1 METSLI
7 LVRPGSQ
14 KREVP
19 LKRERSVIGRRDD
32 CQIRIPLGSVSRQH
46 CELVNDGKSLSV
58 RDLGSANGTWINQK
72 KVVEQVLKAGDLL
85 AVGPCVFV
93 VKINGQPT
101 QIDPEAGTK
110 GAMPAPG
117 GMKPSDAKTTATR
130 PTLGAV
136 TANENEGSSAFEFDF
151 DLDDEDDDQPKL

>member
-46 CELVNDGKSLSV
+46 CELVHDGKSLSV
-58 RDLGSANGTWINQK
+58 RDLGSANGTWVNQQ

-93 VKINGQPT
+93 VRVDGKPAE
-101 QIDPEAGTK
+101 IDPQAGVK

-117 GMKPSDAKTTATR
+117 GTKPSGAKTTSTR
-130 PTLGAV
+130 PTVGAV
-136 TANENEGSSAFEFDF
+136 TTDENQGSSEFDFDF
-151 DLDDEDDDQPKL
+151 DLDDDDDQPKL